1 MYGMGGE
8 VLEFEGLSVEQLEF
22 FFFLS
27 SSSRKLGAKAK
38 QQDVLVF
45 LR

>member
-22 FFFLS
+22 FFFEFIFQEARGKGKAARC
-27 SSSRKLGAKAK
+27 SR
-38 QQDVLVF
+38 VS
-45 LR
+45 